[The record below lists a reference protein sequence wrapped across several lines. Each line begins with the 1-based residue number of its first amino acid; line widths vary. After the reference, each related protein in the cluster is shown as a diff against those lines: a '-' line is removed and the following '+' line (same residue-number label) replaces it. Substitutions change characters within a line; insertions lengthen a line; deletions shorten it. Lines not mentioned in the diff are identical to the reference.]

1 MTAATPELEGE
12 SKAAVEHRGSHV
24 QIIAAAGSG
33 KTEVVSQR
41 VASLIAEGVPAEG
54 IVAFTFTERA
64 AEELKNRI
72 TKRVVDRLGPAAV
85 DRLSGMYVG
94 TIHGYCFQFLQ
105 QVVPKYETYDV
116 VDEGQHVALLCREA
130 SRLDLKKLSPSNRLF
145 EAINLFNRGVQVIEN
160 ELLEIDEMPE
170 PFRTTLHDYREMLD
184 KYRLMTFGMQIAR
197 AVEELQQPEVQ
208 TAMKGRVQH
217 LIVDEYQDVNPA
229 QEKLVSTL
237 VELGATVCVVGDDDQ
252 AIYQWRG
259 SDVSNI
265 VKFTQRYPATKTFTL
280 ATNRRSLESIVA
292 TADEFAKTI
301 RRRLPKEMTHFRKPK
316 PEHVEAQLVAW
327 TAPSEKDEAEQIA
340 ACIEKLHAKGLPY
353 SEIAILVRGRAA
365 YPRLLTALS
374 DRGIPV
380 QPGGRSGLFTQ
391 PETTCLGQLF
401 CLLGDVEWAENYGNR
416 AAVDKNALLSR
427 FATVFSLK
435 SGQQRALNS
444 WLSDLQVKVPSSD
457 RTADLVSEVYEL
469 LEIIGLREW
478 NLSDTLTINR
488 MGTIARFTNLL
499 ADYETVRRR
508 ARPDSESP
516 GEQVG
521 GQDRGL
527 WYYKNLGIY
536 IVNYAVGEYDGFEG
550 EEDFGLDA
558 VDLTTVHSAKGL
570 EWPAV
575 FVPSVTANRFP
586 SSKSGSTQEWLV
598 PREKFKAARYEGDD
612 ADERRLFYVALTR
625 GRDFV
630 AVSRHEKV
638 NTSKVGPSPYWS
650 KLSRH
655 LVNFDEIQIPAL
667 APRNRD
673 EEDLLISYSELAA
686 YMECGWAYRLR
697 QRLGFMPRLVA
708 AIGYGKAVH
717 HVMRVIA
724 EDTVKSGEVPS
735 ADHVQSVIDREF
747 FLPTANKV
755 AHRELKMEAERLV
768 KKYINEYGDELKRVW
783 MTERPFEL
791 HLDGVT
797 VSGRADVIL
806 DGQPGNEG
814 RLTIVDY
821 KTAAAQEAKHEL
833 QLQIYADAGRREG
846 LDVADA
852 LVHDM
857 KSANRIPVD
866 TSEGA
871 IREAEVTVR
880 RSAAKLKQREFNPNP
895 ERGRCTACDVK
906 TICPHSVAQ

>member
-1 MTAATPELEGE
+1 MTVTTPELEGE

-41 VASLIAEGVPAEG
+41 VASLIAEGVEANS

-64 AEELKNRI
+64 AKELKNRI
-72 TKRVVDRLGPAAV
+72 TKRLINRLGPDAA

-130 SRLDLKKLSPSNRLF
+130 TRLKLKDLSPKGQLF
-145 EAINLFNRGVQVIEN
+145 DAVNLFNRSVQVIEN
-160 ELLEIDEMPE
+160 ELLDMTSMPE
-170 PFRTTLHDYREMLD
+170 PFRTVLIDYREMLD

-197 AVEELQQPEVQ
+197 AVEELQNPDVQ
-208 TAMKGRVQH
+208 LAMQGRVKH

-229 QEKLVSTL
+229 QERLVETL
-237 VELGATVCVVGDDDQ
+237 VQLGAQVCVVGDDDQ

-259 SDVSNI
+259 SDVGNI
-265 VKFTQRYPATKTFTL
+265 VKFTQRYENTKTFTL
-280 ATNRRSLESIVA
+280 SANRRSLQSIVE
-292 TADEFAKTI
+292 TANGFAQTI
-301 RRRLPKEMTHFRKPK
+301 RRRLEKEMTHVRRPD
-316 PEHVEAQLVAW
+316 PNHIEPQVVAW
-327 TAPSEKDEAEQIA
+327 TAATETEEANQIA
-340 ACIEKLHAKGLPY
+340 ESIQQLHANGL
-353 SEIAILVRGRAA
+353 SFSQIAILVRGRAA
-365 YPRLLTALS
+365 YPRILAALAERS
-374 DRGIPV
+374 IPV
-380 QPGGRSGLFTQ
+380 QPGGRSGLFEL
-391 PETTCLGQLF
+391 PESVCLGQLF
-401 CLLGDVEWAENYGNR
+401 CLLGEVEWKEGYGNR
-416 AAVDKNALLSR
+416 SSVDRAALLKQ
-427 FATVFSLK
+427 FASVFALSAA
-435 SGQQRALNS
+435 QQRALDA
-444 WLSDLQVKVPSSD
+444 WLAELEADVPKTD
-457 RTADLVSEVYEL
+457 RTADLVGEVYEL
-469 LEIIGLREW
+469 LEIIGLQNW
-478 NLSDTLTINR
+478 DLADALALNR

-508 ARPDSESP
+508 ARPDSNAP

-536 IVNYAVGEYDGFEG
+536 IANYAVGEYDGFEG

-558 VDLTTVHSAKGL
+558 VDLTTIHSAKGL

-575 FVPSVTANRFP
+575 FLPSITANRFP
-586 SSKSGSTQEWLV
+586 SSKSGSTQNWLV
-598 PREKFKAARYEGDD
+598 PRNKFKAARYEGDD

-625 GRDFV
+625 ARDLV
-630 AVSRHEKV
+630 MVSRHERVTTAKV
-638 NTSKVGPSPYWS
+638 DPSPYWVY
-650 KLSRH
+650 LSPH
-655 LVNFDEIQIPAL
+655 LVKFAEICVPAL
-667 APRNRD
+667 KPRDVD
-673 EEDLLISYSELAA
+673 EEDLLISYSELAS

-724 EDTVKSGEVPS
+724 ENTVKTGVPPD
-735 ADHVQSVIDREF
+735 AKELQRIIDLEF

-755 AHRELKMEAERLV
+755 AHRELKNEAERLV
-768 KKYINEYGDELKRVW
+768 NKYVLEFGEELKRVW

-797 VSGRADVIL
+797 VNGRADVIL
-806 DGQPGNEG
+806 DGTPGNEG

-821 KTAAAQEAKHEL
+821 KTAAAHEVKHEL

-846 LDVADA
+846 LDVTQA

-857 KSANRIPVD
+857 KTATRIPVD
-866 TSEGA
+866 TSSSA
-871 IREAEVTVR
+871 IQAAEVTVR
-880 RSAAKLKQREFNPNP
+880 RSATALKRREFKPNP

-906 TICPHSVAQ
+906 TICPHSQAK